1 MAKRKPVRERGK
13 IRFSEYFKKLDNG
26 DKVAVKKEQSVEN
39 NFPKRIQGRT
49 GTVIDQRGSNY
60 IINLKELNKEKTFI
74 IHPAHLKL
82 VGKKNEN

>member
-13 IRFSEYFKKLDNG
+13 IRFSEYFKKLNKG
-26 DKVAVKKEQSVEN
+26 DRVAVKKEQSVEN

-49 GTVIDQRGSNY
+49 GIVIGQRGSNY

-74 IHPAHLKL
+74 IHPIHLKL
-82 VGKKNEN
+82 VGKKND